1 MLASLGL
8 SVINRLSVVFQLRV
22 IDASWQDGIRPLCL
36 AIYVLS
42 ILGLAL
48 NYFLAR
54 KFGPERQELQEAD
67 QGQKVERYRKPT
79 RILHWGH
86 AVSFLILL
94 GSGLIIFFFP
104 GSALSG
110 NGWLRI
116 MHRVA
121 GIVFIGLPLLYLL
134 VSGKAA
140 LRGMKLAFR
149 WGLDDLE
156 WVRVAPEYYYI
167 RDERAMPPQGF
178 FNTAQKV
185 WWLMVIVLGPVI
197 AITGVLLWIFEAS
210 AATQFYQLMLFIHSV
225 SFIISGNML
234 LIHIYL
240 AVIHPISHPLKTGPW
255 GAMTGGKVTMGY
267 ARSHHGKWAED
278 LPKTGENR

>member
-1 MLASLGL
+1 MLAFIDL
-8 SVINRLSVVFQLRV
+8 SVINRLSVAFQIRV
-22 IDASWQDGIRPLCL
+22 IDISWQDGIRSLCL
-36 AIYVLS
+36 AVYILS
-42 ILGLAL
+42 ILGLIL
-48 NYFLAR
+48 DSFLAW
-54 KFGPERQELQEAD
+54 KFGPERQEVPEAD
-67 QGQKVERYRKPT
+67 RVREVERYRKPT
-79 RILHWGH
+79 RLLHWGH
-86 AVSFLILL
+86 AASFVILL
-94 GSGLIIFFFP
+94 GSGLVILFFP
-104 GSALSG
+104 GAALSG

-134 VSGKAA
+134 VSGKTAWW
-140 LRGMKLAFR
+140 GIKLAFK
-149 WGLDDLE
+149 WGLDDFK

-167 RDERAMPPQGF
+167 RDERTMPPQGF

-197 AITGVLLWIFEAS
+197 AVTGVFLWIFGAS
-210 AATQFYQLMLFIHSV
+210 ATTQLYQLVLFIHIV

-240 AVIHPISHPLKTGPW
+240 AVIHPVSHPLKTGPW

-267 ARSHHGKWAED
+267 ARARHGKWADD
-278 LPKTGENR
+278 LPETGENR